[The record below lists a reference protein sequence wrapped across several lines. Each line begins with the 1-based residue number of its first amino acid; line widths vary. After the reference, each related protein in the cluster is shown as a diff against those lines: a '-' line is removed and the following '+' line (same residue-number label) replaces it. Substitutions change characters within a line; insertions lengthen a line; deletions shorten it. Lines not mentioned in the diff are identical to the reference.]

1 MSKVSYIIVL
11 YVLLVIPQQTITE
24 GGDQLLGK
32 PAPDWGKLRW
42 VNSDPL
48 QLGNLTKKVL
58 LIQWWTE
65 VIPFCKRSSEALNE
79 FHQVFSQE
87 DLMVIGIYYPNP
99 FRFRTLDEITQ
110 VANRLGFKFPV
121 AIDVDGKILQKY
133 WLDVN
138 VRRRSSTSFLI
149 DQKGEICYIHL
160 GGGYHQ
166 GGSKSHQ
173 QCQQNYKELKTQIN
187 ELLRESAG
195 KTTQLAVSE
204 ARLGGLKPNTPFRE
218 DQI

>member
-1 MSKVSYIIVL
+1 
-11 YVLLVIPQQTITE
+11 
-24 GGDQLLGK
+24 
-32 PAPDWGKLRW
+32 
-42 VNSDPL
+42 
-48 QLGNLTKKVL
+48 
-58 LIQWWTE
+58 
-65 VIPFCKRSSEALNE
+65 
-79 FHQVFSQE
+79 
-87 DLMVIGIYYPNP
+87 MVIGIYYPNP

-110 VANRLGFKFPV
+110 AANRLGFKFPV

-149 DQKGEICYIHL
+149 DQKRKICYIHL

-187 ELLRESAG
+187 ELL
-195 KTTQLAVSE
+195 
-204 ARLGGLKPNTPFRE
+204 
-218 DQI
+218 